1 MVGLLGCGCCS
12 NAPGRCCSGP
22 TETWIDP
29 FEQTPVGRKPYDI
42 TTNMS
47 IKGARSD
54 CPAPIALP
62 ASGIQYH
69 KTSTL
74 QINADDESPLY
85 LGLNGFPFG
94 GKFTAGWLSSSNA
107 SQWTLILPVF
117 SGQTWMGIDIATEL
131 IFEFESVTYYSGSSY
146 QFYKRATQLASGQI
160 YYEYG
165 TQMAGYRRIGSG
177 SNLTQTT
184 VIGGTFASPRYLD
197 WDVQNLYELD
207 EGSETC
213 QQFKETKQGRNN
225 AGSSPITFRN
235 LRTAGPVNSD
245 SIPQQKFQCFVG
257 WKSTVTWWTWTPLPV
272 SGGGLFD
279 FKSEYVSWKPAA
291 WTSYMP

>member
-1 MVGLLGCGCCS
+1 
-12 NAPGRCCSGP
+12 
-22 TETWIDP
+22 
-29 FEQTPVGRKPYDI
+29 
-42 TTNMS
+42 MS
-47 IKGARSD
+47 SKGARSD

-177 SNLTQTT
+177 SNSTQTT